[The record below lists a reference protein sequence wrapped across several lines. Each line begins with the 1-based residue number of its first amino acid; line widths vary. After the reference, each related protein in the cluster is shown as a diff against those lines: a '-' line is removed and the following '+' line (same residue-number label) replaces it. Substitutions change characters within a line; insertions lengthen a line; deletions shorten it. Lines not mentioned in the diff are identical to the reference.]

1 MVGFDATVPPI
12 ATCWPFEGDFAYS
25 IKTDDDWQRFH
36 TSHGELQV
44 YNNNRIIGDLDIQL
58 GQDVNGVN
66 HSHFIGQADMVNQKA
81 SGSLGF
87 GVDAG
92 MDFAVTVGDE
102 GQESETFE
110 GRAVL
115 NGRQNGENIPFVSA
129 TVSGMT
135 TVQEDAFV
143 MNATGALGIEGAGM
157 LVADVQLEQGEYEEV
172 AFAGGQAIDLSAMD
186 DAQKDM
192 LKKEIVSQAAKLS
205 LSLVAK
211 PGVMGNLMT
220 IFGGAIAK

>member
-1 MVGFDATVPPI
+1 MTVLLSVSIAMLAGLMMTRALKPLKLPDVTAYLVAGVLVGPY
-12 ATCWPFEGDFAYS
+12 C
-25 IKTDDDWQRFH
+25 
-36 TSHGELQV
+36 L
-44 YNNNRIIGDLDIQL
+44 
-58 GQDVNGVN
+58 
-66 HSHFIGQADMVNQKA
+66 
-81 SGSLGF
+81 
-87 GVDAG
+87 
-92 MDFAVTVGDE
+92 
-102 GQESETFE
+102 
-110 GRAVL
+110 
-115 NGRQNGENIPFVSA
+115 
-129 TVSGMT
+129 
-135 TVQEDAFV
+135 
-143 MNATGALGIEGAGM
+143 GALGIEGAGM